1 MGRLRSWLM
10 QKRLRR
16 DLDQQLAHHRDTLT
30 EQFLSQG
37 LPAAEARRR
46 AEFEMGNAARI
57 REEFGD
63 LLEIPILSSLWR
75 DVRFSLRSLA
85 RNPGLTAIVLLTFA
99 FALGINT
106 AMFTVIQSVLLNPLP
121 YPNADRLVWITTP
134 TSLTPDGALGIYVQV
149 WQDESKSLAALT
161 SVLGRDTD
169 YETSDGGIV
178 RLRTTTIRGGV
189 EGLLGIRPV
198 IGRDFVPDDGGS
210 GNVIIGHPLFE
221 SLFGG
226 DVRNLNSTLSGK
238 TVVGVL
244 PRGFRLPLPSNEYG
258 KQEEIDVLVPI
269 QLEYSALSA
278 SVTASPVIGRLRDSV
293 SIETAKA
300 ELNTLSANVPE
311 SRRYGPIEGVR
322 IVPLHQRLIGDV
334 RPALLLLWIAAGFL
348 LLVACAN
355 ITNLLLARSAARS
368 GEVAL
373 RFALGA
379 TRASVLRTLLT
390 EAIVLAVIGGGI
402 GILLAMWLTPIVVQW
417 IPFDVPLFNGTPNWT
432 VLGAGFLACLAA
444 GLLSGLVPAWI
455 GSRRGVAG
463 PLKAQAGASR
473 PRGNVRLQSVLVAA
487 ELALTLV
494 LLTGAGIAL
503 RAIWN
508 LRNDT
513 QEFQPDY
520 VLVAEGQIRNG
531 TAGLGLGQNG
541 RTDFYK
547 EFTSRLEALPSVE
560 AASVWHYRHYGG
572 YPTLVDR
579 PEAEHS
585 ATNQAGIGRV
595 TEGFRRASG
604 IRLLA
609 GRWLTERDG
618 RSEHPPAV
626 VNEAAFEI
634 IARQSN
640 GVLKDPAD
648 LVGHEIN
655 AQGPMDPLTVVG
667 VVSDFRPDPSEPPS
681 AQIYIPMGDGVYPM
695 GGDFFQV
702 LMRSAGPVDAASLSQ
717 DLRRIAEEWTGA
729 IVIEPQTLTE
739 AVNASIAPQ
748 RVQGDLLT
756 ALAASGLLLAIF
768 GVYGVLRYTVGQ
780 RAQEIGVRMALGAE
794 PRSVLAMVMKRSF
807 FMALS
812 GIGIGCVA
820 ALGLARFLESWLI
833 GVEPNDPVT
842 YIAVSA
848 LLLLTALLGA
858 FLPAR
863 KAASIHPS
871 EVLRHE

>member
-16 DLDQQLAHHRDTLT
+16 ELDQELQHHRDTLT
-30 EQFLSQG
+30 EQFLAQG
-37 LPAAEARRR
+37 LPATEARRH
-46 AEFEMGNAARI
+46 AELEMGNATRI

-63 LLEIPILSSLWR
+63 LLEIPILSNLWR
-75 DVRFSLRSLA
+75 DIRFSLRSLA
-85 RNPGLTAIVLLTFA
+85 RNPGLTAMVLLTFA
-99 FALGINT
+99 FSLGINT
-106 AMFTVIQSVLLNPLP
+106 AMFTVIQSVLLSPLP
-121 YPNADRLVWITTP
+121 YPDADRLVWITTP
-134 TSLTPDGALGIYVQV
+134 TSLTPDGALGIYRQV
-149 WQDESKSLAALT
+149 WQDESKSLAKLT
-161 SVLGRDTD
+161 SVLGTDTD
-169 YETSDGGIV
+169 YETSDGGLV
-178 RLRTTTIRGGV
+178 RLRTTTIRSGV
-189 EGLLGIRPV
+189 EELLGVRPA
-198 IGRDFVPDDGGS
+198 IGRDFIPDDAGS
-210 GNVIIGHPLFE
+210 GNVIISHPLFKR
-221 SLFGG
+221 LFGG
-226 DVRNLNSTLSGK
+226 DIRNLNSTLSGK

-258 KQEEIDVLVPI
+258 KQQDVELLFPI
-269 QLEYSALSA
+269 ARRSPYV
-278 SVTASPVIGRLRDSV
+278 SVEASPVIGRLADGV
-293 SIETAKA
+293 SIETAEA

-311 SRRYGPIEGVR
+311 SQRYGPIEGVR
-322 IVPLHQRLIGDV
+322 IVPLQERMVGDV

-379 TRASVLRTLLT
+379 TRAGVLRALLT
-390 EAIVLAVIGGGI
+390 ETMVLAVIGGGI
-402 GILLAMWLTPIVVQW
+402 GVLLAIWMTPIVIQW
-417 IPFDVPLFNGTPNWT
+417 IPFEVPLFDGTPNRT
-432 VLGAGFLACLAA
+432 VLGVGFLTCLAA
-444 GLLSGLVPAWI
+444 GLLSGLVPARI

-494 LLTGAGIAL
+494 LLTGAGVAL
-503 RAIWN
+503 RTIWN

-513 QEFQPDY
+513 REFQPDH

-531 TAGLGLGQNG
+531 SAAQSG
-541 RTDFYK
+541 RMDFYK

-572 YPTLVDR
+572 YPTLNGR
-579 PEAEHS
+579 TEAERS
-585 ATNQAGIGRV
+585 ATNRAGIGRV
-595 TEGFRRASG
+595 TEGFRKASG

-609 GRWLTERDG
+609 GRWLAERDG
-618 RSEHPPAV
+618 RLEHPPAV
-626 VNEAAFEI
+626 VNQAAFEI
-634 IARQSN
+634 IARQAN
-640 GVLKDPAD
+640 GELTKPAD
-648 LVGHEIN
+648 LVGHQIN
-655 AQGPMDPLTVVG
+655 AQGPMDPFTIVG
-667 VVSDFRPDPSEPPS
+667 VVSGFHPDPSEPPE
-681 AQIYIPMGDGVYPM
+681 AQIYFPMGDGVYPM
-695 GGDFFQV
+695 TGDFFQV
-702 LMRSAGPVDAASLSQ
+702 LLRSAGPVDATNVAG
-717 DLRRIAEEWTGA
+717 DLRRVAEEWTGA

-739 AVNASIAPQ
+739 SVNASIAPQ

-756 ALAASGLLLAIF
+756 TLAVSGLFLAIF
-768 GVYGVLRYTVGQ
+768 GVYGVLHYTVGQ

-794 PRSVLAMVMKRSF
+794 PRAVLAMVMKRSF
-807 FMALS
+807 YMALA

-820 ALGLARFLESWLI
+820 ALGLARFLESWLV
-833 GVEPNDPVT
+833 GVEPNDPAT
-842 YIAVSA
+842 YIAVAA
-848 LLLLTALLGA
+848 LLVFTALAGA